1 MIPGQGTKG
10 FPGGSVGK
18 NLPAMQ
24 ATQKSWVQSLGQK
37 IPWRKEWLP
46 TPQFLPGEA
55 HGQRRLVGYSPEGC
69 RKSDTTDATEHARTH
84 QGAQALLSLPLLP
97 SSFFHF
103 CSFSAFLLHCLLSS
117 RPWHS
122 SLPSGSRADGGEGLG
137 QIAGAPSLWTLPELD
152 CGESRGWREL
162 VGLGSW
168 PTSLPDL
175 EGVQQLAVMSPS
187 PDWPAP
193 VCPPACHLLST

>member
-1 MIPGQGTKG
+1 MTLFLLSAFLSHSMTAKILLSVRCSVSRLSALVPWSTGL
-10 FPGGSVGK
+10 PSGSAVK
-18 NLPAMQ
+18 KPPAVQ
-24 ATQKSWVQSLGQK
+24 ETQVQSLGQK

-103 CSFSAFLLHCLLSS
+103 CSFRAFLLHCLLSS
-117 RPWHS
+117 RP
-122 SLPSGSRADGGEGLG
+122 
-137 QIAGAPSLWTLPELD
+137 
-152 CGESRGWREL
+152 
-162 VGLGSW
+162 
-168 PTSLPDL
+168 
-175 EGVQQLAVMSPS
+175 
-187 PDWPAP
+187 
-193 VCPPACHLLST
+193 